1 MRIELFY
8 DVVSPYSRVAF
19 EALTRWAPLWE
30 ARLVLRP
37 FFLGGAMKATGN
49 EPPASLPARGAYMM
63 KDLER
68 VGRYFEAPLVLPS
81 DFPKLTL
88 SAMRV
93 LAQVE
98 EQANEHLAAASR
110 ALFDRFWG
118 GGDEDVNDP
127 AVLLAALREAGVDD
141 ERAQRFVA
149 SMADPE
155 VKARLVRNTDE
166 AVERGAFGAPTF
178 FVRRKDDDEDEMF
191 FGSDRIP
198 LMAWCY
204 GKPYPGPVPG
214 RTS

>member
-30 ARLVLRP
+30 ATLVLRP

-49 EPPASLPARGAYMM
+49 EPPANLPARGTYMM
-63 KDLER
+63 QDLER
-68 VGRYFEAPLVLPS
+68 VGRYFEAPLVLPN
-81 DFPKLTL
+81 DFPKRTL
-88 SAMRV
+88 SPMRV
-93 LAQVE
+93 LVQIE
-98 EQANEHLAAASR
+98 EQASEHLEAATR
-110 ALFDRFWG
+110 ALFDRCWG

-127 AVLLAALREAGVDD
+127 AVLLAALRAAGLDD
-141 ERAQRFVA
+141 ARAERFVA
-149 SMADPE
+149 GIADPE
-155 VKARLVRNTDE
+155 VKARLARVTDE
-166 AVERGAFGAPTF
+166 AVARGAFGAPTF
-178 FVRRKDDDEDEMF
+178 FVRRNDDDDDEMF

-214 RTS
+214 RPA